1 MLCSEVA
8 VLPVVTLLV
17 DVVDGL
23 VLVGSGSEA
32 TLVSI
37 WPCVTVVGEV
47 MNGVLLIG
55 SGVAASEGVGLPVG
69 ITVLVLLVV
78 LSPVEKKVCTVHSE
92 QCIAKRTTYIYTC
105 RCYMGS
111 GVASLPVVL
120 VREGDGEA
128 LVGSSGMAASED
140 ISLPVGSTVSEL
152 LVVLGS
158 VEM

>member
-1 MLCSEVA
+1 
-8 VLPVVTLLV
+8 
-17 DVVDGL
+17 
-23 VLVGSGSEA
+23 
-32 TLVSI
+32 
-37 WPCVTVVGEV
+37 
-47 MNGVLLIG
+47 MNGVLLVG
-55 SGVAASEGVGLPVG
+55 SGVAASEGVGLLVG

-78 LSPVEKKVCTVHSE
+78 LSPVEKKVL
-92 QCIAKRTTYIYTC
+92 CIQSSALPNVPRTYTYTC

-111 GVASLPVVL
+111 GIASLPVVL